1 VQDYLNKS
9 NETLSLD
16 KILDALLHLRVVKA
30 DIKSK
35 DYFIK
40 LSYPTLSSKML
51 DLFKIKTP
59 KKITSKEEFY
69 REYMTV

>member
-1 VQDYLNKS
+1 MQDYLNKS
-9 NETLSLD
+9 NESLSLD
-16 KILDALLHLRVVKA
+16 KILDALLYLRVVKV

-40 LSYPTLSSKML
+40 LSYPTLSSKIL
-51 DLFKIKTP
+51 DLFKIKVP

-69 REYMTV
+69 KEYLRV